1 MSLNNCSFFS
11 VKCVLIHTKVIKFSH
26 KTLFLKDFLAFT
38 EHFFLIVVTP
48 PYYIKEIYSECFK
61 CVVFLCDWVC
71 DCWSVAQIDGDPS
84 IFELAFVNTDCW
96 NLHTCES
103 FEFEL

>member
-1 MSLNNCSFFS
+1 MRTYLRKSNQNFAQDPISERFFS
-11 VKCVLIHTKVIKFSH
+11 IYG
-26 KTLFLKDFLAFT
+26 A
-38 EHFFLIVVTP
+38 FFLIVVTP
-48 PYYIKEIYSECFK
+48 PYYIKEVYYECFK